1 MQKSRLKASTTHT
14 RSARKV
20 EYVAAIRYPDGTR
33 DLFHIRNA
41 DSIDEARQL
50 VVSEVGEV
58 LVVMVAARH

>member
-1 MQKSRLKASTTHT
+1 MQKSRLKASAT
-14 RSARKV
+14 RAHSARKV